1 MLSRLYIYAFYV
13 LKGTF
18 VHMLKTPIENFLQMQ
33 YIFTGRID
41 NSIGIL
47 NSLRFS
53 YEATTQYNETSH
65 SDIFHFISK
74 SL

>member
-1 MLSRLYIYAFYV
+1 
-13 LKGTF
+13 
-18 VHMLKTPIENFLQMQ
+18 MLKTPIENFLQMQ